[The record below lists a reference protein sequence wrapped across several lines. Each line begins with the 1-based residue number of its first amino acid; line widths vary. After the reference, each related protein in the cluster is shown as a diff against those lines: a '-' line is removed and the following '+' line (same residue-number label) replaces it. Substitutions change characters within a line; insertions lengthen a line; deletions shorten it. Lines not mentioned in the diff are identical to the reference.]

1 MDRNSIDWHGPL
13 VALITPFKKSGEIDK
28 DSFCQNIDR
37 MIKNG
42 ATGVL
47 VAGCTGEFWALTN
60 REKKLLFEL
69 TVETVNGRGTVICNC
84 SAITPE
90 ETIELTRES
99 ENCGSDGSLI
109 LPSYFVKLTENEII
123 NYYNNI
129 SSATSSPIIIYNIP
143 NNAVNDITPE
153 LALKL
158 CKVKN
163 IVAIKESSGDWK
175 NFYNTLILAKSKI
188 KVFCGPSSVYG
199 FPATMADA
207 DGTIDCFPNVW
218 APGCMDIFFKS
229 KNGAYAE
236 SMKLQEIGNNLTE
249 LFTSGGKTLYP
260 STKAAMN
267 ILGFNGGYTRP
278 PLNDL
283 DKNLIKDLEKG
294 LKQIF

>member
-37 MIKNG
+37 MIKKG

-47 VAGCTGEFWALTN
+47 VAGCTGEFWALSYK
-60 REKKLLFEL
+60 EKKLLFEL
-69 TVETVNGRGTVICNC
+69 SVETVNGRGTVICNC

-90 ETIELTRES
+90 ETIELTKES
-99 ENCGSDGSLI
+99 KNCGSDGSLI
-109 LPSYFVKLTENEII
+109 LPSYFIKLTENEII
-123 NYYNNI
+123 NYYKNI

-153 LALKL
+153 LALEL
-158 CKVKN
+158 CKINN
-163 IVAIKESSGDWK
+163 IVAIKESSGNWK
-175 NFYNTLILAKSKI
+175 NFYSTLILAKSKI
-188 KVFCGPSSVYG
+188 RIFCGPSSVYG

-218 APGCMDIFFKS
+218 APGCMDIFYKS
-229 KNGAYAE
+229 KDGDHVEA
-236 SMKLQEIGNNLTE
+236 MKLQEIGNNLTE

-283 DKNLIKDLEKG
+283 NKILIKDLEKG